1 MIRTFLRRLDP
12 GAAILWAILIGA
24 TISHFTPAHAAIHTD
39 RPTQETAPVA
49 SKDQP
54 ACLQTTTVMRWL
66 RDSQGKWHILGAP
79 VVGIEPCHT

>member
-1 MIRTFLRRLDP
+1 MNDDNSLMWGCLAMII
-12 GAAILWAILIGA
+12 GIVAAAILVAA
-24 TISHFTPAHAAIHTD
+24 FPVHAAIHTD

-66 RDSQGKWHILGAP
+66 RDDQGKWHILGAP
-79 VVGIEPCHT
+79 IVGIEPCHG